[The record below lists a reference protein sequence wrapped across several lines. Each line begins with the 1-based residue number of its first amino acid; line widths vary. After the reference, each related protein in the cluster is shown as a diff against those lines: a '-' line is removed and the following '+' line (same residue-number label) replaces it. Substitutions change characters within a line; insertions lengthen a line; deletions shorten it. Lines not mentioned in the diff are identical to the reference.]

1 MHSIKR
7 RGNRQRKLCRNYK
20 SKMVSLTFNET
31 DRELKESV
39 DGIIRQTTLFN
50 QFEERN
56 RSNDS

>member
-1 MHSIKR
+1 
-7 RGNRQRKLCRNYK
+7 
-20 SKMVSLTFNET
+20 MVSLTFNET